1 VSREITMD
9 MQQFADNR
17 RKFPADELD
26 RYAGKYV
33 AWSPDGKSIIASDDN
48 EISLDGA
55 LERSGYDTSTIL
67 ITFVP
72 DSDEVLLGGGGIIE

>member
-1 VSREITMD
+1 MD

-17 RKFPADELD
+17 RKFPLDELEKF
-26 RYAGKYV
+26 AGKYV

-48 EISLDGA
+48 EISLDAA